1 MERQSMNAQEE
12 ECLVKKEEKCMSS
25 GMEEKLKEVLV
36 NADVA
41 NADVKLNPVSRKTNT
56 KSGGKWQPLA
66 ERMRPCEF
74 DEMAVYSV
82 DGYEM

>member
-1 MERQSMNAQEE
+1 MATQEE
-12 ECLVKKEEKCMSS
+12 ECLVKKEENSMSS

-36 NADVA
+36 NADAA
-41 NADVKLNPVSRKTNT
+41 NVDIKLDPVSRRTNT

-74 DEMAVYSV
+74 DEMAVSYI
-82 DGYEM
+82 DRYEI